1 MAERLTFFLHESV
14 AKARIRRLFDVI
26 VEFPDSKPALEDLK
40 QCMEKVSQTEFE
52 NVRSLTMINI
62 INYLGHDAQDSWNN
76 IPS

>member
-40 QCMEKVSQTEFE
+40 ECMEKVR
-52 NVRSLTMINI
+52 VVCGI
-62 INYLGHDAQDSWNN
+62 
-76 IPS
+76 